1 MSDVQIQQVLSSM
14 RALQARLED
23 SAATHGGAQTGALF
37 SSVLRSSIAEVNAS
51 QQTATDLATK
61 FQQGAP
67 DVGLPEVMISIQ
79 KASLQFEAITQ
90 VRNRLVAAYQ
100 EIMNMQV

>member
-23 SAATHGGAQTGALF
+23 SAATHGGAPTGAIF

>member
-1 MSDVQIQQVLSSM
+1 VSDVQIQQVLSSM

-23 SAATHGGAQTGALF
+23 TAAPTNVLGSGPDF
-37 SSVLRSSIAEVNAS
+37 SSVLRTSLAEVNAS
-51 QQTATDLATK
+51 QTQAVELATR

-67 DVGLPEVMISIQ
+67 EVGLPEVMISIQ

>member
-1 MSDVQIQQVLSSM
+1 MSDVRIEEVLSSM
-14 RALQARLED
+14 RALRARLED
-23 SAATHGGAQTGALF
+23 ATGAPGAAAAGASF
-37 SSVLRSSIAEVNAS
+37 ASVLRTSLAEVNAS
-51 QQTATDLATK
+51 QQQAADLATR

>member
-1 MSDVQIQQVLSSM
+1 MSDVQIQHVLANM

-23 SAATHGGAQTGALF
+23 TAGAPAASGATF
-37 SSVLRSSIAEVNAS
+37 SNVLRTSLAEVNAS
-51 QQTATDLATK
+51 QQGAADLATR

-67 DVGLPEVMISIQ
+67 DVGLPEVMISMQ
-79 KASLQFEAITQ
+79 KAGLQFEALTQ

>member
-1 MSDVQIQQVLSSM
+1 MSDIGIQQVLASM
-14 RALQARLED
+14 RAVQLRLED
-23 SAATHGGAQTGALF
+23 SGSAPAAAASATF
-37 SSVLRSSIAEVNAS
+37 SSVLRASLAEVNAT
-51 QQTATDLATK
+51 QQGAADLATR

-67 DVGLPEVMISIQ
+67 DVGLPEVMISMQ
-79 KASLQFEAITQ
+79 KAGLQFEALTQ